1 MEFLTRD
8 ASALLGGLGEAAPF
22 AAIAFLVVSYFMLTW
37 DRTRANS
44 PSKDDTQAGLKLV
57 LYALMLVSLMMAVG
71 GVGGLVSVVF
81 SGFKGGASQI
91 KPVVAPIVVGAI
103 GLLVFGKVF
112 MSRTNDSANHQ
123 PERYFLGAVTV
134 LYGGIALLSF
144 AGLFNGLIQDAPWEH
159 NSGMLAAAAV
169 SGAVAILALMKFGA
183 LSGWVAPVRPVAP
196 PPMQNPQQSQGYP
209 PQGGG
214 YPPQGGGYPPQGG
227 GYPPQG
233 GGYPPQGG
241 GYPPQGG
248 GYGGQGGGYGR

>member
-1 MEFLTRD
+1 MVL
-8 ASALLGGLGEAAPF
+8 SYLL
-22 AAIAFLVVSYFMLTW
+22 LTW

-57 LYALMLVSLMMAVG
+57 LYGLMFVSLMIAVG
-71 GVGGLVSVVF
+71 GVGGVISVVF

-91 KPVVAPIVVGAI
+91 KPVVAPIVVG
-103 GLLVFGKVF
+103 GLGLVVFGKVF
-112 MSRTNDSANHQ
+112 MSRTNDATAHQ
-123 PERYFLGAVTV
+123 PQRYFLGAVTV
-134 LYGGIALLSF
+134 IYGGIALL
-144 AGLFNGLIQDAPWEH
+144 ALVGLFNGLIMEAPWEH
-159 NSGMLAAAAV
+159 NSGLFATAVV
-169 SGAVAILALMKFGA
+169 SGAVTVLALVKFGT
-183 LSGWVAPVRPVAP
+183 LSGWTTPVRPVAP

-241 GYPPQGG
+241 G
-248 GYGGQGGGYGR
+248 GYGQGGGGYGR